1 MFGDLDPIAEHPGY
15 RDRDARLRLLDE
27 QGMDGALLFPTLG
40 VGMQEALRARRPGA
54 ARRLR
59 ARSTTGS
66 TRTGASTAATAGST
80 PRR

>member
-15 RDRDARLRLLDE
+15 RNRDARVALLDE

-40 VGMQEALRARRPGA
+40 VGMQEALKHDVPALHA
-54 ARRLR
+54 AF
-59 ARSTTGS
+59 APSTTGS
-66 TRTGASTAATAGST
+66 TTTGASTAATVAST